1 MTFHRNYEM
10 KLIMK
15 MTDIKANYRSSIGS
29 KHLSNG
35 KNIKGIFVFS

>member
-1 MTFHRNYEM
+1 M

-15 MTDIKANYRSSIGS
+15 MTDIKANHRSSIGS

-35 KNIKGIFVFS
+35 KT